1 MDMTIKE
8 SMMKNQVFVSILMN
22 KLAIIPIFFLTMCGT
37 APITDPPA
45 HACSPRLDGKPTY
58 CPDEKDLILK
68 PVELPKEQLK
78 GEIDIYN
85 PHHWQSIQM
94 MFQRNMR
101 KGKIEQTATKP
112 GDAINNALDNFWEQQ
127 NGSNGST
134 EQEKLL

>member
-1 MDMTIKE
+1 
-8 SMMKNQVFVSILMN
+8 MN

-45 HACSPRLDGKPTY
+45 HACSPRLDGKPTN
-58 CPDEKDLILK
+58 CPKDLILVK

-101 KGKIEQTATKP
+101 KGQIEKTATRP
-112 GDAINNALDNFWEQQ
+112 SDAINSALDEFLEIETTS
-127 NGSNGST
+127 GIKET
-134 EQEKLL
+134 K